1 MQRWTVTAVA
11 ALAALAI
18 GWLAP
23 ALADQ
28 NVTRHYY
35 TELYRFPEGG
45 FPLSA
50 TMDLTFREDGSLV
63 GYYKPTD
70 GGVRPV
76 AGQLSGTRITLDSGG
91 PDALHV
97 NGTLADGKIGG
108 RAFRSFGNQVYSFR
122 GLPIPNDSTLP
133 RVP

>member
-76 AGQLSGTRITLDSGG
+76 AGQLSGTRITLD
-91 PDALHV
+91 
-97 NGTLADGKIGG
+97 
-108 RAFRSFGNQVYSFR
+108 RSFGNQVYSFR

-133 RVP
+133 RGP